1 MLNNGVSRANT
12 LNCSIPTPKNLVFTS
27 LKTEGNIPIPHT
39 PPYNRLFK
47 CVSTLRPNT
56 GAGSAVTFI
65 WASYRDFIL
74 HNHTHSHLDH
84 HYQIASDHIQIKN
97 TFNIFGQ
104 CWVPELCGWGM
115 GRGGDRDTVDIRH
128 HNTQPSRVW
137 ALIHIPICVA
147 SRARRKHW
155 NTEQTTQV
163 LRTLGIIQ
171 ILRLSI

>member
-65 WASYRDFIL
+65 WASYMDFIL
-74 HNHTHSHLDH
+74 HNHTLISIIITRQLLTTSKLKTHLTYLDSVGSRGCEGEGWAEAGTGTQWTSDITTLGFPVWSLGSHSHSYSH
-84 HYQIASDHIQIKN
+84 
-97 TFNIFGQ
+97 
-104 CWVPELCGWGM
+104 LCCFE
-115 GRGGDRDTVDIRH
+115 
-128 HNTQPSRVW
+128 SEEE
-137 ALIHIPICVA
+137 AL
-147 SRARRKHW
+147 KY
-155 NTEQTTQV
+155 
-163 LRTLGIIQ
+163 
-171 ILRLSI
+171 